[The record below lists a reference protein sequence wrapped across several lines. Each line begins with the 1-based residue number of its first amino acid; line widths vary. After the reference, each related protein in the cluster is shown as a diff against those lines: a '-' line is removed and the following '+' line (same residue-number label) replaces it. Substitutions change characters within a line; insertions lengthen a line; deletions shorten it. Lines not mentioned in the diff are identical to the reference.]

1 MTDEAKLGKQIG
13 LAAKV
18 LRKSRGLTLQDVA
31 DRSGLAKSYV
41 WEIERGVKT
50 NPSIS
55 ALVALTTALGCS
67 LDDLVGTK
75 KFLEPGLRPEA
86 MRIAVQVD
94 QLLRAALASK
104 PNPERTSHDDRD

>member
-1 MTDEAKLGKQIG
+1 MSDLAKRIG
-13 LAAKV
+13 LAAKTI
-18 LRKSRGLTLQDVA
+18 RKQRRLTLQDVA

-41 WEIERGVKT
+41 WELERGEKT

-55 ALVALTTALGCS
+55 SLVSLTEALGCS

-75 KFLEPGLRPEA
+75 KYMEPTLRPEA

-94 QLLRAALASK
+94 EMLRAALALSTL
-104 PNPERTSHDDRD
+104 PNTQKEGT

>member
-1 MTDEAKLGKQIG
+1 MSDLAKRIG
-13 LAAKV
+13 LAAKTI
-18 LRKSRGLTLQDVA
+18 RKQRRLTLQDVA

-41 WEIERGVKT
+41 WEVERGEKT

-55 ALVALTTALGCS
+55 ALVSLTEALGCS

-75 KFLEPGLRPEA
+75 KFMEPTLRPEA

-94 QLLRAALASK
+94 EMLRAALKAS
-104 PNPERTSHDDRD
+104 PH